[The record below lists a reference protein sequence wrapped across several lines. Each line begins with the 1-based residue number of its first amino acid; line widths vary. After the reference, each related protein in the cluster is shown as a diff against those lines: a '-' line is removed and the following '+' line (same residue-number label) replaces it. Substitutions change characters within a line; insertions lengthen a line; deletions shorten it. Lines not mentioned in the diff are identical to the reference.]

1 MPLEL
6 GLFLG
11 AKRYGH
17 DAQRDKRCLIMD
29 SERYRYQQFISDI
42 GGQDVKAHGN
52 DKKTCIRVVR
62 DWLND
67 ASGRKTL
74 PGGNAIH
81 EHYLA
86 FEQDLPKLCRKLKI
100 EKEELTYN
108 DFAEIASSWL
118 EAMNS

>member
-1 MPLEL
+1 MAQASVQKPSHVFVNCPFDGQYK
-6 GLFLG
+6 GL
-11 AKRYGH
+11 
-17 DAQRDKRCLIMD
+17 
-29 SERYRYQQFISDI
+29 FISDI

-52 DKKTCIRVVR
+52 DKKTCIRVLR